1 LSWAIAFLP
10 VSIALLTAFCLGV
23 GLLFSAWAIYF
34 PDVAEMYQIILI
46 AWLYMTP
53 IIYPEAVIPESYRYW
68 FFHLNPMYYLV
79 EVFRQPVY
87 EGRLPSGDVLLGSTL
102 IATLTLVLGWMV
114 FSSRADEF
122 TYRI

>member
-1 LSWAIAFLP
+1 ML
-10 VSIALLTAFCLGV
+10 LLTAFSLGV

-34 PDVAEMYQIILI
+34 PDVAEMYQIVLI

-53 IIYPEAVIPESYRYW
+53 IIYPSQVIPESYRYW

-87 EGRLPSGDVLLGSTL
+87 EGGSRPGTCCSEPSL
-102 IATLTLVLGWMV
+102 IALLTLGTGLDGVLVKG
-114 FSSRADEF
+114 R
-122 TYRI
+122 